1 MSKRIVIPL
10 SAATGLVAA
19 TAVFAAAQ
27 AATCAAST
35 TCPTTVQFSVNAG
48 ALTINVP
55 DGPLLLGNANA
66 GTTISNS
73 FTGAGGTV
81 VTVSDLRAVINPT
94 WTASVIAGAGGFTTG
109 AGTAAETIDNVNAL
123 YLSGNA
129 TTLPATGTSTAGQP
143 VPPGT
148 PVTLDVSRTAF
159 SHTGGNGNNITAWD
173 PTISINVPAQA
184 VAGTYSGS
192 INHSVA

>member
-10 SAATGLVAA
+10 SAIAGLVTATG
-19 TAVFAAAQ
+19 VFAAAQ
-27 AATCAAST
+27 AASCALST

-55 DGPLLLGNANA
+55 DGPLLLGNAAA
-66 GTTISNS
+66 GTTITNT

-81 VTVSDLRAVINPT
+81 VTVSDLRSALDPT
-94 WTASVIAGAGGFTTG
+94 WTASVIAATGGFTTG
-109 AGTAAETIDNVNAL
+109 AGTPAETIDNSNVL

-129 TTLPATGTSTAGQP
+129 TTSPATGTSTPGQP
-143 VPPGT
+143 VPPGV
-148 PVTLDVSRTAF
+148 PVTLDASRTAF
-159 SHTGGNGNNITAWD
+159 SHAGGNGNNITAWN

-184 VAGTYSGS
+184 VAGTYSGT